1 MSILEFCYVIKNK
14 STFPNEN
21 VGNALTNDRKSKEI
35 SNNFGSRRHQWSV
48 EDLNRTSFQACDSG
62 CNKSKSGLDMKF
74 FLVSFIF
81 LQFSQINLAQN
92 GQMLYDNQVHNVNM
106 PKMVKYVL

>member
-1 MSILEFCYVIKNK
+1 
-14 STFPNEN
+14 
-21 VGNALTNDRKSKEI
+21 
-35 SNNFGSRRHQWSV
+35 
-48 EDLNRTSFQACDSG
+48 
-62 CNKSKSGLDMKF
+62 MKF